1 LLYHSP
7 SQKNEKSIISAA
19 RVRRASS
26 SPFFIAIT
34 NHIANR
40 PADRS
45 TRQLDIG
52 TPVLYVNRRGGVG
65 EQALQAC
72 AGAIQSSTARK
83 NGRFIVPLTAW
94 RNCTRCMQQAKKWS
108 ISCNDPCFIPAKR
121 GMDAASRVNLPF
133 AGLCSRTSTL
143 SLRTAICVDH
153 GRECCC
159 EPVM

>member
-1 LLYHSP
+1 MD
-7 SQKNEKSIISAA
+7 KFVSAA
-19 RVRRASS
+19 RIRRSLIITFLHSNIASS
-26 SPFFIAIT
+26 T
-34 NHIANR
+34 
-40 PADRS
+40 ADRS
-45 TRQLDIG
+45 TYLLDIG

-65 EQALQAC
+65 EQALQAR

-83 NGRFIVPLTAW
+83 NGRFIGPLTAW